1 MNDNITVDIRL
12 DADDSFVLTVLMP
25 VAPRVG
31 EVLWPARSTSTE
43 QERLGAFEVKQVAHH
58 CRPSGVHSCVV
69 YVRKIGDSPIS
80 LPPLEQLVLARWLG
94 SSSDTEQTRWGV
106 GRRMPVVDGI
116 SRWERWIESD
126 DTADWIHWDDPV
138 FWMPLPDT
146 NTMNRTRGATA

>member
-12 DADDSFVLTVLMP
+12 DADDSLVLTVLMP

-80 LPPLEQLVLARWLG
+80 QPPLEQLV
-94 SSSDTEQTRWGV
+94 V
-106 GRRMPVVDGI
+106 GRWENAPEAEEWAVTRRRLVDGQVI
-116 SRWERWIESD
+116 WEILIDKWVRFPAPDLWS
-126 DTADWIHWDDPV
+126 
-138 FWMPLPDT
+138 PLPDT
-146 NTMNRTRGATA
+146 GAMNRTRGASA